1 MISVVWLGDK
11 RRWRE
16 DHKKSF
22 KENTTI
28 ILALPAKNQNVLV
41 KTQTGLN
48 KMKQKTVAGE
58 GGAGLEK
65 FPSTLMSS
73 FG

>member
-1 MISVVWLGDK
+1 MISVVWLGNK
-11 RRWRE
+11 EKMERRSQE
-16 DHKKSF
+16 IF

-48 KMKQKTVAGE
+48 KMKQ
-58 GGAGLEK
+58 
-65 FPSTLMSS
+65 
-73 FG
+73 